1 MLGDHDDD
9 GDDGGDGDHLQH
21 HPGQS
26 SQTQVQS
33 VRSFPWQVSSCPA
46 IIIIIITSMISGDHD
61 DLDEGDGHTKST

>member
-1 MLGDHDDD
+1 MLGDHDYDD
-9 GDDGGDGDHLQH
+9 VDDGGDGDHLQH

-46 IIIIIITSMISGDHD
+46 IIITIMISGDHD